1 MDAAVRSFLTYLR
14 VERRASPHTLRNYNQ
29 DLRQFEQFLRSRR
42 AGMDNRPEDI
52 DPLIVRSFMAFRT
65 AQGDSTATRN
75 RKLSAIRS
83 LFKHLTREGWIAR
96 NPATAVPGP
105 KQARKL
111 PRVLTADDVQRLL
124 DEQGQVRSLRDQADL
139 ETLYSSGVRV
149 SELVGLNVEDLD
161 LEEGIATVLGKGR
174 KERMVPLGRPAVAAL
189 LTYLASLPRTP
200 ALSPQAVRGQ
210 GERRKGQGT
219 PLFRNHRGGRLS
231 ARSVERFVAKSSR
244 ALRNFPSISP
254 HALRH
259 SFATHL
265 LDGGVDLRAI
275 QELLGH
281 ASLSTTQR
289 YTHVAL
295 DRIMEAYDKAHPRAH
310 ALAQP

>member
-1 MDAAVRSFLTYLR
+1 MDAAVSSFLTYLR

-42 AGMDNRPEDI
+42 AGMDHRPEDI

-83 LFKHLTREGWIAR
+83 LLKHLTREGRIAR
-96 NPATAVPGP
+96 NPAAAVPGP
-105 KQARKL
+105 RQERKL

-124 DEQGQVRSLRDQADL
+124 DEQGQGRSLRDQAVL
-139 ETLYSSGVRV
+139 ETLYSSGIRV

-161 LEEGIATVLGKGR
+161 LEEGVATVLGKGR

-189 LTYLASLPRTP
+189 LAYLASLPGTP
-200 ALSPQAVRGQ
+200 ALSPQA
-210 GERRKGQGT
+210 
-219 PLFRNHRGGRLS
+219 LFRNHRGGRLS

-310 ALAQP
+310 ALAKP

>member
-42 AGMDNRPEDI
+42 AGMDNKPEDI
-52 DPLIVRSFMAFRT
+52 DPLILRSFMAFRT
-65 AQGDSTATRN
+65 AQGDSKATRN
-75 RKLSAIRS
+75 RKLSALRS

-96 NPATAVPGP
+96 NPAAAVPGP
-105 KQARKL
+105 KQERKL

-124 DEQGQVRSLRDQADL
+124 DEQGQVRSLRDQAVL

-161 LEEGIATVLGKGR
+161 LEEGVATVLGKGR

-189 LTYLASLPRTP
+189 LAYLASLPRTP
-200 ALSPQAVRGQ
+200 TLSPQA
-210 GERRKGQGT
+210 
-219 PLFRNHRGGRLS
+219 LFRNHRGGRLS

-281 ASLSTTQR
+281 ASLSTTQH

-310 ALAQP
+310 ALAKP